1 MADWFSIPNTSVDPD
16 APVTSNL
23 MYALR
28 DNPIA
33 IAEGAAGA
41 PRVLDAALSTVVTA
55 AGRNWV
61 SNRITSANWNFTGQT
76 VMARYI
82 GTVAVSPGGEVSGAL
97 LSPANAEGAISG
109 AALPGQWRLQGYIG
123 PVSGSPPAASVTSTW
138 QRVS

>member
-33 IAEGAAGA
+33 ISEGAPGA
-41 PRVLDAALSTVVTA
+41 PRIQDAALSNVVTA

-61 SNRITSANWNFTGQT
+61 SNRITSALWNFTGQV

-82 GTVAVSPGGEVSGAL
+82 GTVPVSPGGEVSGTL

-109 AALPGQWRLQGYIG
+109 SGLPGQWRLQGYIG
-123 PVSGSPPAASVTSTW
+123 PVSGSPPRRQCYINLAAC
-138 QRVS
+138 